1 MERVRGGGRTYIKA
15 RHAGRSRS
23 TQVFQKTGQTA
34 TLPDLTPYTPC
45 SVVFVSDNQV
55 ILAPLGPE
63 RYKPIPSQQD
73 FTAFLDSWGGTWMWE
88 SIKIMG
94 SWDDI
99 VKEVAA
105 GEAVWVGD
113 GSYNRKIAP
122 ETSGGGWIIYC
133 PSSKASIRGNFY
145 EILDDAGSYRAELL
159 TLAALHILALAFML
173 HYTLPGSLGHLWCDN
188 ERALVKSKFYRR
200 RIPPSSKHADILRVL
215 PWDPSLATITCT
227 GMVTRRNSGIGSH
240 SKRS

>member
-1 MERVRGGGRTYIKA
+1 
-15 RHAGRSRS
+15 
-23 TQVFQKTGQTA
+23 
-34 TLPDLTPYTPC
+34 
-45 SVVFVSDNQV
+45 
-55 ILAPLGPE
+55 
-63 RYKPIPSQQD
+63 
-73 FTAFLDSWGGTWMWE
+73 MWE

-159 TLAALHILALAFML
+159 NLAALHILALAFML
-173 HYTLPGSLGHLWCDN
+173 HYTLPGSFIYGVITSVRSSN
-188 ERALVKSKFYRR
+188 
-200 RIPPSSKHADILRVL
+200 PSSTGGVSL
-215 PWDPSLATITCT
+215 PAPNTPTFYVFSL
-227 GMVTRRNSGIGSH
+227 GI
-240 SKRS
+240 RL